1 MKLLFFL
8 FFLLG
13 VVACSSKPE
22 KVVTLDELNAPSEKY
37 QEEENAISQKQVEIC
52 DYDSLSMFSKRFID
66 ILEIP
71 KKSIRRIKTALF
83 PDRFNPIKSE
93 KWVGVDK
100 KDSFVYQHWKYSDSV
115 VAENTFYNYLD
126 NFGAKKIALKF
137 GDKYRI
143 SANAFVL
150 LLQDRSMVS
159 VESRIGIDLKKMT
172 AILDT
177 LGFGSQWKLV
187 LFQQKGKKSEWFE
200 KLNLN
205 KKNESSKP

>member
-1 MKLLFFL
+1 MKLLVFL

-13 VVACSSKPE
+13 VVACSSKTE

-37 QEEENAISQKQVEIC
+37 QEEENAISQKNVEIC
-52 DYDSLSMFSKRFID
+52 DYDSLSLFSKRFID
-66 ILEIP
+66 TLEIP

-93 KWVGVDK
+93 KWVAVDK
-100 KDSFVYQHWKYSDSV
+100 KDSLVYQHWKYSDSV

-126 NFGAKKIALKF
+126 NFGTKKIALKF

>member
-1 MKLLFFL
+1 MKLLVFL

-13 VVACSSKPE
+13 VVACSSKTE

-37 QEEENAISQKQVEIC
+37 QEEENAISQKHVEIC
-52 DYDSLSMFSKRFID
+52 DYDSLSLFSKRFID
-66 ILEIP
+66 TLDIP

-93 KWVGVDK
+93 KWVAVDK
-100 KDSFVYQHWKYSDSV
+100 KDSLVYQHWKYSDSV

-143 SANAFVL
+143 SVNAFVL
-150 LLQDRSMVS
+150 LLQDRSMVT

>member
-13 VVACSSKPE
+13 VIACSSKSE

-37 QEEENAISQKQVEIC
+37 QEEANSISQKQIEIY
-52 DYDSLSMFSKRFID
+52 DYDSLSLFSKRLID
-66 ILEIP
+66 TLEIT

-93 KWVGVDK
+93 KWVGVYK

-126 NFGAKKIALKF
+126 NFGTKKIALKF

-143 SANAFVL
+143 SPNAFVL
-150 LLQDRSMVS
+150 LLQDRSMIS
-159 VESRIGIDLKKMT
+159 VESRIRIDLKRMT

-177 LGFGSQWKLV
+177 MGFGSQWKLV
-187 LFQQKGKKSEWFE
+187 LFQQQGKKSEWFE